1 MIGTPVTNMPEKMK
15 DTAALVI
22 APSAL
27 AILGGILSAGIP
39 PMGEMGAAQ

>member
-1 MIGTPVTNMPEKMK
+1 MPEKMK